1 VLDLFVVLFV
11 IIMRLT
17 AELILRSGSYLN
29 PLREREI
36 NLRGNKVAV
45 IENLGATQD
54 QYDCIDLSDNEIAKL
69 DGFPLLHR
77 LRTLL
82 LNNNKISK
90 IGSLG
95 ESLPALTT
103 LILTNNK
110 LANLNEIDP
119 LAELNSL
126 THLSLLDN
134 NVSKK
139 QHYRLYIIHKLP
151 KLKILDFRKISQKER
166 VASEKLFGKSV
177 PQDLS
182 QKNKTLEQQK
192 SNTFSTS
199 TPLPLPQ
206 STLNTDQQNAIKAAI
221 ANAKSLEEAA
231 ALENALASGQFPA
244 FLQSSVPTT
253 ATNGTNQQQSNPDA
267 MES

>member
-1 VLDLFVVLFV
+1 
-11 IIMRLT
+11 MRLT
-17 AELILRSGSYLN
+17 ADLIQRSGSYLN

-69 DGFPLLHR
+69 DGFPLLNR

-95 ESLPALTT
+95 EALPSLTT

-110 LANLNEIDP
+110 LVNLNDIDP
-119 LAELNSL
+119 LTELNSL

-134 NVSKK
+134 LVAKK

-151 KLKILDFRKISQKER
+151 KLKILDFRKIKQKER
-166 VASEKLFGKSV
+166 AASEKLFGKPV
-177 PQDLS
+177 PAGSEQAKKS
-182 QKNKTLEQQK
+182 TETKT
-192 SNTFSTS
+192 NTFT
-199 TPLPLPQ
+199 TAAPLPQ
-206 STLNTDQQNAIKAAI
+206 QQQSGLTAEQVIAVKAAI
-221 ANAKSLEEAA
+221 ANASSLEEIAV
-231 ALENALASGQFPA
+231 LEKALATGQLPESFKQPI
-244 FLQSSVPTT
+244 
-253 ATNGTNQQQSNPDA
+253 DA